1 MTLHNC
7 YTFNLNPPVD
17 ALLKVNNKK
26 HKKAVVLDRVNILY
40 IRAAFAKK
48 ELHATL
54 QKWPGKGHLLSN
66 FSQRKFWQLRATF
79 KEIWSNRVAETNS
92 A

>member
-26 HKKAVVLDRVNILY
+26 HKKAVVLDSVY
-40 IRAAFAKK
+40 IVHTCGICEKGTACHFAKM
-48 ELHATL
+48 AC
-54 QKWPGKGHLLSN
+54 
-66 FSQRKFWQLRATF
+66 
-79 KEIWSNRVAETNS
+79 
-92 A
+92 